1 VTDVTA
7 VAAFTA
13 AGLSLVNVGI
23 SARLARRGRLDEWRR
38 DTELPIVAK
47 VLTLSEECQTSWS
60 NTALAKRLL
69 ADTPGDDVANRNAAT
84 QAWEA
89 GCSSLERL
97 RFEIAQL
104 DLMAG
109 ATLRS
114 AVKALAAP
122 HESLARFLRPAS
134 GIGDVSELLQS
145 DAITHLQSEVVGSAR
160 VDLRIDT
167 HWRLFA
173 RRGLR
178 KVLGRDSA
186 VPP

>member
-1 VTDVTA
+1 VTDVAA

-23 SARLARRGRLDEWRR
+23 SARLARQGRLDQWRR

-60 NTALAKRLL
+60 NTARAKRLL
-69 ADTPGDDVANRNAAT
+69 ASDTPGDDVANRNAAT

-114 AVKALAAP
+114 AVKALAVP
-122 HESLARFLRPAS
+122 HESLARFLRPTS
-134 GIGDVSELLQS
+134 GLGDFFELWGRES
-145 DAITHLQSEVVGSAR
+145 NAITHLQSEVVGSAR
-160 VDLRIDT
+160 ADLRIDT

-173 RRGLR
+173 RRSLSR
-178 KVLGRDSA
+178 A
-186 VPP
+186 VSPRSR